1 MKTNEHFAVEGLTD
15 VFAVG
20 DIATYPYHGPGG
32 SGAPVRIEH
41 WNVALN
47 SGRAVASNIIDPS
60 APPKAFIPI
69 FWSALGS
76 QLRYCGHTPDGFD
89 ELVLKEHTPGE
100 AKFVAYYCKGET
112 VVAVGTMGVDPVMT
126 QSSEL
131 MRRGKMPSKSEL
143 QNGADVMKISVPAE
157 IAI

>member
-1 MKTNEHFAVEGLTD
+1 M
-15 VFAVG
+15 
-20 DIATYPYHGPGG
+20 
-32 SGAPVRIEH
+32 
-41 WNVALN
+41 
-47 SGRAVASNIIDPS
+47 
-60 APPKAFIPI
+60 
-69 FWSALGS
+69 
-76 QLRYCGHTPDGFD
+76 
-89 ELVLKEHTPGE
+89 LKEHTPGE

-143 QNGADVMKISVPAE
+143 KDGTDVLKISVPAE